1 MPLIVKQILPVI
13 SILANKENSMENR
26 LTDVKMLGVNFER
39 ALQKEI
45 KTNCNIWKFGL
56 YQLSW

>member
-13 SILANKENSMENR
+13 SILANKEDSMENR

-39 ALQKEI
+39 ALQKRD
-45 KTNCNIWKFGL
+45 
-56 YQLSW
+56 